1 MKRSW
6 ILALVFS
13 LFFFSQG
20 AAQTDHSG
28 IIKTVSGTVNL
39 LRKGNRFQALPS
51 MHLKDGDTLITG
63 HMGYAG
69 LLFKDGTAI
78 TIGPRTEF
86 EIKTYIFEP
95 QDHAYFFSFFMKKG
109 SMIYNSGK
117 IGKLSPQSV
126 RLETPKATVGI
137 RGTRFIVDIN

>member
-6 ILALVFS
+6 ILALVF
-13 LFFFSQG
+13 LLLFFSQG

-28 IIKTVSGTVNL
+28 IIKTVSGTVDI
-39 LRKGNRFQALPS
+39 LRSGTRFQARPS
-51 MHLKDGDTLITG
+51 IYLKDKDILITG

-95 QDHAYFFSFFMKKG
+95 QDHAYFFSFFMQKG